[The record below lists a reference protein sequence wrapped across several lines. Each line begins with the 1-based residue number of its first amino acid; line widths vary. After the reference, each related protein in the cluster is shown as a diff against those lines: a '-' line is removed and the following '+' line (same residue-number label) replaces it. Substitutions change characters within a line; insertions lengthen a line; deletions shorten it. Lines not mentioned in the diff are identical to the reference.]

1 MPNGVSDMQNL
12 DLHRVNVM
20 AIVNVTDDSFYSA
33 SRVVT
38 VEAVERRIAEVVEQ
52 GATIIDIGGYSSR
65 PGADDID
72 IETEWAR
79 VDLGVGAARRIAPQV
94 AVSVDTFR
102 AEIVRR
108 TVEKYGAIIVNDI
121 TAGYG
126 DEHMVELVAELDLP
140 YVAMHMRAEPKTM
153 QSCTD
158 YTDVVGEVFGYLKSR
173 ATELESRGV
182 RRENIILDPGL
193 GFAKSVEQNYQ
204 LLEKLSD
211 LCNAG
216 YPVLVGLSRKSMI
229 YKLLN
234 TTPEESLAGTV
245 ALNWEALRQ
254 GAKIV
259 RVHDVAEAVKIV
271 TIYDKGFRNL

>member
-12 DLHRVNVM
+12 DLHRLHVM
-20 AIVNVTDDSFYSA
+20 AIANVTDDSFYSA

-193 GFAKSVEQNYQ
+193 GFAKSVKQNYQ
-204 LLEKLSD
+204 LLERLSD
-211 LCNAG
+211 LCDAG

>member
-193 GFAKSVEQNYQ
+193 GFAKSVKQNYQ
-204 LLEKLSD
+204 LLERLSD
-211 LCNAG
+211 LCDAG

-234 TTPEESLAGTV
+234 TTPEDSLAGTV

>member
-12 DLHRVNVM
+12 DLHRLHVM

-182 RRENIILDPGL
+182 RRENIILDPGF
-193 GFAKSVEQNYQ
+193 GFAKSVKQNYQ
-204 LLEKLSD
+204 LLERLSD
-211 LCNAG
+211 LCDAG

>member
-158 YTDVVGEVFGYLKSR
+158 YADVVGEVFGYLKSR

-204 LLEKLSD
+204 LLERLSD
-211 LCNAG
+211 LCDAG

>member
-12 DLHRVNVM
+12 DLHRLHVM

-173 ATELESRGV
+173 AVELESRGV

-204 LLEKLSD
+204 LLGRLSD
-211 LCNAG
+211 LCDVG

>member
-12 DLHRVNVM
+12 DLHRLHVM

-33 SRVVT
+33 SRAVT

-102 AEIVRR
+102 VEIVRR

-204 LLEKLSD
+204 LLERLSE
-211 LCNAG
+211 LCDAG

>member
-12 DLHRVNVM
+12 DLHRLHVM

-33 SRVVT
+33 SRAVT
-38 VEAVERRIAEVVEQ
+38 VEAVVRRIAEVVEQ

-173 ATELESRGV
+173 AAELESRGV

-204 LLEKLSD
+204 LLERLSD
-211 LCNAG
+211 LCDAG

>member
-12 DLHRVNVM
+12 DLHRVHVM

-182 RRENIILDPGL
+182 RRENIILDPGF
-193 GFAKSVEQNYQ
+193 GFAKSVKQNYQ
-204 LLEKLSD
+204 LLERLSD
-211 LCNAG
+211 LCDAG

>member
-12 DLHRVNVM
+12 DLHRVHVM

-33 SRVVT
+33 SRAVT

-173 ATELESRGV
+173 AVELESRGV

-193 GFAKSVEQNYQ
+193 GFAKSVKQNYQ
-204 LLEKLSD
+204 LLERLSD
-211 LCNAG
+211 LCDAG

>member
-12 DLHRVNVM
+12 DLHRLHVM

-173 ATELESRGV
+173 AAELESRGV
-182 RRENIILDPGL
+182 RRENIILDPGF
-193 GFAKSVEQNYQ
+193 GFAKSVKQNYQ
-204 LLEKLSD
+204 LLERLSD
-211 LCNAG
+211 LCDAG

>member
-12 DLHRVNVM
+12 DLHRLHVM

-173 ATELESRGV
+173 AVELESRGV

-204 LLEKLSD
+204 LLGRLSD
-211 LCNAG
+211 LCDAG

-259 RVHDVAEAVKIV
+259 RVHYVAEAVKIV

>member
-12 DLHRVNVM
+12 DLHRLHVM

-126 DEHMVELVAELDLP
+126 DERMVELVAELDLP

-193 GFAKSVEQNYQ
+193 GFAKSVKQNYQ
-204 LLEKLSD
+204 LLERLSD
-211 LCNAG
+211 LCDAG

>member
-12 DLHRVNVM
+12 DLHRLHVM
-20 AIVNVTDDSFYSA
+20 AIANVTDDSFYSA

-126 DEHMVELVAELDLP
+126 DERMVELVAELDLP

-193 GFAKSVEQNYQ
+193 GFAKSVKQNYQ
-204 LLEKLSD
+204 LLERLSD
-211 LCNAG
+211 LCDAG

>member
-126 DEHMVELVAELDLP
+126 DERMVELVAELDLP

-193 GFAKSVEQNYQ
+193 GFAKSVKQNYQ
-204 LLEKLSD
+204 LLERLSD
-211 LCNAG
+211 LCDAG

-234 TTPEESLAGTV
+234 TTPEDSLAGTV

>member
-12 DLHRVNVM
+12 DLHRLHVM

-102 AEIVRR
+102 AEIVRC

-193 GFAKSVEQNYQ
+193 GFAKSVKQNYQ
-204 LLEKLSD
+204 LLERLSD
-211 LCNAG
+211 LCDAG

>member
-12 DLHRVNVM
+12 DLHRLHVM

-126 DEHMVELVAELDLP
+126 DERMVELVAELDLP

-204 LLEKLSD
+204 LLERLSD
-211 LCNAG
+211 LCDAG

>member
-12 DLHRVNVM
+12 DLHRLHVM

-33 SRVVT
+33 SRAVT

-126 DEHMVELVAELDLP
+126 DERMVELVAELDLP

-173 ATELESRGV
+173 AAELESRGV

-193 GFAKSVEQNYQ
+193 GFAKSIKQNYQ
-204 LLEKLSD
+204 LLERLSD
-211 LCNAG
+211 LCDAG

>member
-12 DLHRVNVM
+12 DLHRVHVM

-33 SRVVT
+33 SRALT
-38 VEAVERRIAEVVEQ
+38 VEAVEHRIAEVVEQ

-108 TVEKYGAIIVNDI
+108 TVDKYGAIIVNDI

-173 ATELESRGV
+173 AAELESRGV

-193 GFAKSVEQNYQ
+193 GFAKSVKQNYQ
-204 LLEKLSD
+204 LLERLSD
-211 LCNAG
+211 LCDAG

>member
-173 ATELESRGV
+173 AVELESRGV

-193 GFAKSVEQNYQ
+193 GFAKSVKQNYQ
-204 LLEKLSD
+204 LLGRLSD
-211 LCNAG
+211 LCDVG

>member
-12 DLHRVNVM
+12 DLHRVHVM

-173 ATELESRGV
+173 AVELESRGV

-193 GFAKSVEQNYQ
+193 GFAKSVKQNYQ
-204 LLEKLSD
+204 LLERLSD
-211 LCNAG
+211 LCDAG

>member
-1 MPNGVSDMQNL
+1 MSNGVSDMQNL
-12 DLHRVNVM
+12 DLHRLHVI
-20 AIVNVTDDSFYSA
+20 AIANVTDDSFYSA

-193 GFAKSVEQNYQ
+193 GFAKSVKQNYQ
-204 LLEKLSD
+204 LLERLSD
-211 LCNAG
+211 LCDAG

-229 YKLLN
+229 YKILN

>member
-12 DLHRVNVM
+12 DLHRLHVM

-126 DEHMVELVAELDLP
+126 DERMVELVAELDLP

-182 RRENIILDPGL
+182 RRENIILDPGF
-193 GFAKSVEQNYQ
+193 GFAKSVKQNYQ
-204 LLEKLSD
+204 LLERLSD
-211 LCNAG
+211 LCDAG

>member
-12 DLHRVNVM
+12 DLHRVHVM

-158 YTDVVGEVFGYLKSR
+158 YSDVVGEVFGYLKSR
-173 ATELESRGV
+173 AMELESRGV
-182 RRENIILDPGL
+182 RRENIILDPGF

-204 LLEKLSD
+204 LLERLSD
-211 LCNAG
+211 LCDTG

>member
-12 DLHRVNVM
+12 DLHRLHVM

-126 DEHMVELVAELDLP
+126 DEQMVELVAELDLP

-173 ATELESRGV
+173 AVELESRGV

-204 LLEKLSD
+204 LLERLSD
-211 LCNAG
+211 LCDAG

>member
-12 DLHRVNVM
+12 DLHRLHVM

-38 VEAVERRIAEVVEQ
+38 GEAVERRIAVVVEQ

-204 LLEKLSD
+204 LLERLSD
-211 LCNAG
+211 LCDAG

-234 TTPEESLAGTV
+234 TTPEDSLAGTV

>member
-1 MPNGVSDMQNL
+1 
-12 DLHRVNVM
+12 M

-126 DEHMVELVAELDLP
+126 DEQMVELVAELDLP

-173 ATELESRGV
+173 AAELESRGV

-193 GFAKSVEQNYQ
+193 GFAKSVKQNYQ
-204 LLEKLSD
+204 LLERLSD
-211 LCNAG
+211 LCDAG

>member
-12 DLHRVNVM
+12 DLHRLHVM

-126 DEHMVELVAELDLP
+126 DERMVELVAELDLP

-204 LLEKLSD
+204 LLERLSD
-211 LCNAG
+211 LCDMG

>member
-182 RRENIILDPGL
+182 RRENIILDPGF
-193 GFAKSVEQNYQ
+193 GFAKSVKQNYQ
-204 LLEKLSD
+204 LLERLSD
-211 LCNAG
+211 LCDAG

>member
-12 DLHRVNVM
+12 DLHRVHVM

-33 SRVVT
+33 SRAVT

-182 RRENIILDPGL
+182 RRENIILDPGF

-204 LLEKLSD
+204 LLERLSD
-211 LCNAG
+211 LCDVG

>member
-1 MPNGVSDMQNL
+1 MQNL
-12 DLHRVNVM
+12 DLHRVHVM

-33 SRVVT
+33 SRAVT
-38 VEAVERRIAEVVEQ
+38 VEAVEHRIAEVVEQ

-173 ATELESRGV
+173 AAELESRGV

-193 GFAKSVEQNYQ
+193 GFAKSVKQNYQ
-204 LLEKLSD
+204 LLERLSD
-211 LCNAG
+211 LCDAG

>member
-12 DLHRVNVM
+12 DLHRLHVM
-20 AIVNVTDDSFYSA
+20 AIANVTDDSFYSA

-193 GFAKSVEQNYQ
+193 GFAKSVKQNYQ
-204 LLEKLSD
+204 LLGRLSD
-211 LCNAG
+211 LCDVG

>member
-126 DEHMVELVAELDLP
+126 DERMVELVAELDLP

-182 RRENIILDPGL
+182 RRENIILDPGF
-193 GFAKSVEQNYQ
+193 GFAKSVKQNYQ
-204 LLEKLSD
+204 LLERLSD
-211 LCNAG
+211 LCDAG

-234 TTPEESLAGTV
+234 TTPEDSLAGTV

>member
-12 DLHRVNVM
+12 DLHRVHVM

-33 SRVVT
+33 SRAVT

-126 DEHMVELVAELDLP
+126 DERMVELVAELDLP

-182 RRENIILDPGL
+182 RRENIILDPGF
-193 GFAKSVEQNYQ
+193 GFAKSVKQNYQ
-204 LLEKLSD
+204 LLERLSD
-211 LCNAG
+211 LCDAG

>member
-12 DLHRVNVM
+12 DLHRLHVM

-126 DEHMVELVAELDLP
+126 DEHMVELVAEFDLP

-204 LLEKLSD
+204 LLERLSD
-211 LCNAG
+211 LCDAG

>member
-12 DLHRVNVM
+12 DLHRLHVM

-173 ATELESRGV
+173 AVELESRGV

-204 LLEKLSD
+204 LLERLSD
-211 LCNAG
+211 LCDAG